1 MQLPANFYLNNVQ
14 VARAGAGSSMLIRL
28 FRGVIREGAHDRLMR
43 RLHGQVLPSLEA
55 HPAVLSATL
64 AFPLDG
70 GVPGE
75 FLLETRWRGIGEL
88 IRFAGKDWRI
98 PHVEPSEEECLVSVS
113 AHHYV
118 MDQVSPATAEGRP
131 MPMEAWVGDV
141 GIDGPRLE
149 VAWDRSAIH
158 LPPREMAAM
167 LALASGAGAPVP
179 TGELARRI
187 WPGSALVA
195 SYDVR
200 RVIHDL
206 RVLVRSTD
214 VPLRIRNL
222 HGLGYLVEPIG

>member
-1 MQLPANFYLNNVQ
+1 
-14 VARAGAGSSMLIRL
+14 MLIRL
-28 FRGVIREGAHDRLMR
+28 FRGVIREGAYDRLMR

-64 AFPLDG
+64 ALPLDG
-70 GVPGE
+70 GVPDE
-75 FLLETRWRGIGEL
+75 FLLETRWRGIGEMM
-88 IRFAGKDWRI
+88 RFAGEDWRT
-98 PHVEPSEEECLVSVS
+98 PHVEPAEEECLVSVS

-118 MDQVSPATAEGRP
+118 MDRVVPPATADARLPTEVS
-131 MPMEAWVGDV
+131 VGDV

-149 VAWDRSAIH
+149 IAWDGSAIH

-179 TGELARRI
+179 TAELARRI
-187 WPGSALVA
+187 WPGSALA
-195 SYDVR
+195 APYDVR

-222 HGLGYLVEPIG
+222 HGQGYLVEPIG